1 MHIIKRLKRA
11 AWFSFET
18 FVDAIM
24 ERGLGV
30 YSYPPASPEPVRSD
44 PRGVLAR
51 AMRRIDSAKSD
62 GPGLAS

>member
-1 MHIIKRLKRA
+1 MNIIKRLKRA

-30 YSYPPASPEPVRSD
+30 YSYPPALPEPVRT
-44 PRGVLAR
+44 PPGVK
-51 AMRRIDSAKSD
+51 SA
-62 GPGLAS
+62 

>member
-1 MHIIKRLKRA
+1 MTMNIIKRLKRA

-30 YSYPPASPEPVRSD
+30 YSYPPASPGPVQT
-44 PRGVLAR
+44 P
-51 AMRRIDSAKSD
+51 
-62 GPGLAS
+62 PP